1 MSVLLEVN
9 MEKYDYKDLIS
20 EIEEDIEDGV
30 VTLEDDLFVIRRTEP
45 LFNDYRPILDYEY
58 DDIMDGPC
66 EKVRVSWILKEMQ
79 DMNK

>member
-30 VTLEDDLFVIRRTEP
+30 VRLEDDLFVIRRTEP